1 MFRCWEYGQLNVY
14 FRQLPSYHFHFFSV
28 QTNVRGIS
36 FSEIWIFTTNTKN
49 ENKMK
54 YPTNKTHFKRLME
67 KEFKTKN
74 KIFVC
79 IFSMK
84 TEIEWQFSRRNAM
97 LIVTLISLIMKLKT
111 TSSYFS
117 FRFVLQ
123 CRLSL
128 RIWQVF
134 SYLHCSFNSIFSVL
148 TWYHLDKH
156 HSLVYDCRDAIKQP
170 VMKFSLRV
178 QYTIIALL
186 NQFHRIYRQLT
197 HLLRR

>member
-1 MFRCWEYGQLNVY
+1 MHCDEVEMDGEKINGKNQMEIRLTMFLKNKSKTAHLKQLMKGILIISIFFLFRCWEYGQLNVY

-97 LIVTLISLIMKLKT
+97 LIVTLI
-111 TSSYFS
+111 
-117 FRFVLQ
+117 
-123 CRLSL
+123 
-128 RIWQVF
+128 
-134 SYLHCSFNSIFSVL
+134 
-148 TWYHLDKH
+148 
-156 HSLVYDCRDAIKQP
+156 
-170 VMKFSLRV
+170 
-178 QYTIIALL
+178 
-186 NQFHRIYRQLT
+186 
-197 HLLRR
+197 